1 MAELSRLKKF
11 MLCTFIVAI
20 ASFLVMFYYS
30 VNFSKYT
37 RIGVKYVNTITNGD
51 LGRDL
56 HEQAFLSNDSSTSEE
71 VKIDIASS
79 IEASERSQPTEKKSI
94 MSEEETALRSTS
106 SSSKSGSTDRLSAE
120 ALKPTTSSTTCTSST
135 RQRIL
140 HVTTSNSQ
148 SNIALELCPEKSS
161 SLVGPLYVDTN
172 VPKMED
178 VEKQMSSEFNGW
190 VNKGGC
196 WKPTE
201 CKARVKMVLIIPY
214 RNRYEQ
220 LSVFLRHLHP
230 ILKRQYLDYRI
241 VVVEQAG
248 DTIFNRALLF
258 NIGFKEALKFDQY
271 ECFIF
276 HDVDLIPE
284 DDRNEYSCPA
294 SPRHLSVAV
303 DKFNYR
309 LPYTT
314 IFGGAGSFSREH
326 FELINGF
333 SNKFWGWGGEDDDL
347 YNRISAKK
355 LKLTRPS
362 MQLGRYK
369 MIKMFHHSSKPDPD
383 RFAKLRD
390 SAQRM
395 SSDGLN
401 SLVYT
406 VVNITEYRLYT
417 LVSVDVKDA
426 MPKRR

>member
-20 ASFLVMFYYS
+20 ASFMVMFYYS
-30 VNFSKYT
+30 VSFSKYT
-37 RIGVKYVNTITNGD
+37 KIGVKYVTTITNGN
-51 LGRDL
+51 LGRDFYKQTL
-56 HEQAFLSNDSSTSEE
+56 LSNDSSALEE
-71 VKIDIASS
+71 GKIDIVSS
-79 IEASERSQPTEKKSI
+79 IETSVRSQPTEKKST
-94 MSEEETALRSTS
+94 MSEDETALQSTS
-106 SSSKSGSTDRLSAE
+106 NSSKSGSTDRLPAE
-120 ALKPTTSSTTCTSST
+120 AIKPTTLSTTSSTT
-135 RQRIL
+135 RKPIL
-140 HVTTSNSQ
+140 HVTASNAQ
-148 SNIALELCPEKSS
+148 SNIAQELCPEKSS

-190 VNKGGC
+190 VDKGGC

-201 CKARVKMVLIIPY
+201 CKARVKMVLVIPY

-309 LPYTT
+309 LPYSN

-347 YNRISAKK
+347 YNRIAAKK

-395 SSDGLN
+395 GSDGLN

-417 LVSVDVKDA
+417 LISVDVKEA